1 MILLIDNFDSFTY
14 NLYQLL
20 LELGEEVLVKRNN
33 SLSIQEI
40 KDLSPACIVL
50 SPGPGRPE
58 ESGICMEIIK
68 TLSSEIPILGV
79 CLGHQAIGHVFG
91 AIVTRAGE
99 IKHGKA
105 SSVIHMDDE
114 LFKDIPQ
121 GFQAMRYHSLIIKK
135 ESIPTEIEMIARSE
149 DDGEIMA
156 IRHKNYPL
164 YGVQFHPESIGTP
177 FGKKIVTNFL
187 NMTVREA
194 VIHE

>member
-33 SLSIQEI
+33 SLTIQEI
-40 KDLSPACIVL
+40 KDLSPACIIL

-68 TLSSEIPILGV
+68 NLSSEIPILGV

-91 AIVTRAGE
+91 ATVSRAGQ

-105 SSVIHMDDE
+105 SAVIHMDDE

-121 GFQAMRYHSLIIKK
+121 GFRAMRYHSLIIKK
-135 ESIPTEIEMIARSE
+135 ESIPTEIEMIASSE

-156 IRHKNYPL
+156 IRHKNYPI

-177 FGKKIVTNFL
+177 FGKTIVTNFL
-187 NMTVREA
+187 NITVREA
-194 VIHE
+194 VIYE

>member
-33 SLSIQEI
+33 SLTIQEI
-40 KDLSPACIVL
+40 KDLSPACIIL

-68 TLSSEIPILGV
+68 NLSSEIPILGV
-79 CLGHQAIGHVFG
+79 CLGHQAIGQVFG
-91 AIVTRAGE
+91 ATVCRARQ

-105 SSVIHMDDE
+105 SGVVYIENE
-114 LFKDIPQ
+114 LFKKIPQ
-121 GFQAMRYHSLIIKK
+121 GFQAMRYHSLIIKR
-135 ESIPTEIEMIARSE
+135 ETIPLEMEAIATSE
-149 DDGEIMA
+149 DDEEIMA
-156 IRHKNYPL
+156 IRHKEFPL

-177 FGKKIVTNFL
+177 YGKMIITNFL
-187 NMTVREA
+187 ELTAKEA
-194 VIHE
+194 LVHE

>member
-20 LELGEEVLVKRNN
+20 LELGEDVLVKRNN
-33 SLSIQEI
+33 SLTIQEI
-40 KDLSPACIVL
+40 KDLSPASIVL

-68 TLSSEIPILGV
+68 CFSGEIPILGV
-79 CLGHQAIGHVFG
+79 CLGHQAIGQVFG
-91 AIVTRAGE
+91 ATVCRAKQ

-105 SSVIHMDDE
+105 SEVKHMEDE
-114 LFKDIPQ
+114 LFKNIPQ

-135 ESIPTEIEMIARSE
+135 ETVPPEIEAIATSE

-156 IRHKNYPL
+156 IRHREYPL

-177 FGKKIVTNFL
+177 YGKMIITNFL
-187 NMTVREA
+187 QLTNKEVL
-194 VIHE
+194 VHE

>member
-20 LELGEEVLVKRNN
+20 RGLGEEVLVKRNN
-33 SLSIQEI
+33 SLTIEEI
-40 KDLSPACIVL
+40 KDLSPASIVL

-58 ESGICMEIIK
+58 ESGICMELIK
-68 TLSSEIPILGV
+68 TFSAEIPILGV
-79 CLGHQAIGHVFG
+79 CLGHQAIGRVFG
-91 AIVTRAGE
+91 ATVCRAVQ

-105 SSVIHMDDE
+105 SGIIHMNDD
-114 LFKDIPQ
+114 LFKDISQ

-135 ESIPTEIEMIARSE
+135 ETMPTEIEVIAKSK

-156 IRHKNYPL
+156 IRHREFPL

-177 FGKKIVTNFL
+177 DGKKILTNFL
-187 NMTVREA
+187 KLTGKGALV
-194 VIHE
+194 HE